1 MNDSVKRFSG
11 KFASWHLWL
20 NLLAMLVVV
29 VLLFLGL
36 KWWLNVY
43 THHGEGIEVPDLV
56 GADYRKAVDLVEAE
70 GLAIEVSDSTYI
82 KEMPAGSIVVQSP
95 AKGMLVKEGR
105 TIYVTINSLT
115 IPRVRIPDL
124 IDNCSYREAQAR
136 LQQLVVFVVA
146 HRQRGVDGS
155 RHEEVQ
161 VRGKTYPLIVKV
173 VLHTHAYSQ
182 LAEPHAPDAHTGTLL
197 FQRILAAARD
207 DDHRVVHGCLKDVDD
222 WYAVVHNLHRLTE
235 LQRGGLTLALAD
247 ARHGRIGRRG
257 MHDLHIDTRLLV
269 KALLQGHIVTGKLGL
284 RRPLRSEHHAFL
296 RPQRQDGGEKK
307 Q

>member
-136 LQQLVVFVVA
+136 LQQLEF
-146 HRQRGVDGS
+146 RMRPPRLIDGEKDWVYGIMLDG
-155 RHEEVQ
+155 RN
-161 VRGKTYPLIVKV
+161 
-173 VLHTHAYSQ
+173 LHTGDMVARESQ
-182 LAEPHAPDAHTGTLL
+182 LTLVIGNGAYGDSSFGDEFGYGETFEETYDGDNDLLSGEEPVEEDD
-197 FQRILAAARD
+197 FQP
-207 DDHRVVHGCLKDVDD
+207 VDLD
-222 WYAVVHNLHRLTE
+222 SEVTE
-235 LQRGGLTLALAD
+235 
-247 ARHGRIGRRG
+247 
-257 MHDLHIDTRLLV
+257 
-269 KALLQGHIVTGKLGL
+269 
-284 RRPLRSEHHAFL
+284 
-296 RPQRQDGGEKK
+296 
-307 Q
+307 